1 MNLENLDR
9 VAMATLVAGLG
20 LLLTLSAP
28 PYGHHTAGEPVPP
41 NAVTLEL
48 YHVAPAAFKFR

>member
-1 MNLENLDR
+1 
-9 VAMATLVAGLG
+9 

-48 YHVAPAAFKFR
+48 YHVAPATFKFR